1 MCSALST
8 FVLVFSRL
16 STHGQSRYVFCVA
29 KMLFRCLVKH
39 RKQRTAEKL
48 NAEVEWLSKKPKL
61 EEVEKRHL
69 KLCRKLLKKGGSEM
83 VKQCPFF
90 LIGPRQQVPGM
101 SMPTPP
107 TKRKNLKKRKARKDA
122 KADAATKQVRVSV
135 FSPTFVLV
143 DRLKASSTATCLSKR
158 PRA

>member
-1 MCSALST
+1 LST

-16 STHGQSRYVFCVA
+16 STHGQSRYILCVA
-29 KMLFRCLVKH
+29 MLMYRCLVKH
-39 RKQRTAEKL
+39 RKLRTAEKL
-48 NAEVEWLSKKPKL
+48 TAEVEWLGKKATLK
-61 EEVEKRHL
+61 EEEKRHL
-69 KLCRKLLKKGGSEM
+69 KVCRKLLKKPAAEM

-107 TKRKNLKKRKARKDA
+107 SKRKQSKKRKPRKDA

-135 FSPTFVLV
+135 F
-143 DRLKASSTATCLSKR
+143 
-158 PRA
+158 